1 MRSAVNHERM
11 HFQAPLHFRQ
21 YNEEENTDARA
32 RKPAARHAAV
42 TRVTEEHKS
51 IANEAILTEP
61 YNYTRTETQE
71 DMLLQEMNE
80 LKGGVAKPQHT
91 AG

>member
-1 MRSAVNHERM
+1 MRSAVNHVRT
-11 HFQAPLHFRQ
+11 HFQASLHFRQ
-21 YNEEENTDARA
+21 YNEEENLQQDVQPSPEFKATWA
-32 RKPAARHAAV
+32 
-42 TRVTEEHKS
+42 TEEHKS
-51 IANEAILTEP
+51 IVNKAILTEP
-61 YNYTRTETQE
+61 YNYTRTKTQE